1 MDPIPAQETRVH
13 ERMGAGMLVGVWA
26 TLLALTAALVAANHY
41 APGNPGIV
49 AAIVITPTKAALVLW
64 YFMHLREEGR
74 VVRLMILAA
83 VATIVVFI
91 GLLMLDY
98 TFR

>member
-1 MDPIPAQETRVH
+1 MSAPATNE
-13 ERMGAGMLVGVWA
+13 EGARTLVGVWA
-26 TLLALTAALVAANHY
+26 ALVALTAALVAANHY

-49 AAIVITPTKAALVLW
+49 ATLVITPTKAALVLW

-74 VVRLMILAA
+74 AVPLMLLAA
-83 VATIVVFI
+83 LVTILVFV

-98 TFR
+98 GFR

>member
-1 MDPIPAQETRVH
+1 MSAPPTPHAELPART
-13 ERMGAGMLVGVWA
+13 LVGVWSA
-26 TLLALTAALVAANHY
+26 LVALTGALVAANRY

-49 AAIVITPTKAALVLW
+49 ATMVITPAKVSLVLW

-74 VVRLMILAA
+74 AVRYMLLTAA
-83 VATIVVFI
+83 CTITIFV

-98 TFR
+98 SFR

>member
-1 MDPIPAQETRVH
+1 MDAAPRTH
-13 ERMGAGMLVGVWA
+13 EGMGAGTLIGVWA
-26 TLLALTAALVAANHY
+26 TLVALTGALVAANHW

-49 AAIVITPTKAALVLW
+49 AVIVITPTKAALVGW

-74 VVRLMILAA
+74 AVRTMILAA
-83 VATIVVFI
+83 MAVVVVFI

-98 TFR
+98 GLR

>member
-1 MDPIPAQETRVH
+1 MNAPSTHAEQGPGTLVAVW
-13 ERMGAGMLVGVWA
+13 GALV
-26 TLLALTAALVAANHY
+26 ALTAALVAVNRF

-49 AAIVITPTKAALVLW
+49 AVLVLTPTKVALVLW
-64 YFMHLREEGR
+64 HFMHLREEGR
-74 VVRLMILAA
+74 AVRVMLLAA
-83 VATIVVFI
+83 VATVVVFI